1 MSAVRFVE
9 VGPDDWTTWFEIR
22 LRALA
27 DAPSAFGST
36 YPETSRMT
44 EEQVRARLDHERA
57 VGLDVLALVNDRPV
71 GMAGGFG
78 DRPGWLRVVGMWV
91 EPAHRGNGLA
101 GVLLEH
107 VVAWGTEAHVGSLT
121 VVTDRQ

>member
-27 DAPSAFGST
+27 DAPPAFGST
-36 YPETSRMT
+36 YAETSRMT
-44 EEQVRARLDHERA
+44 EEQVRTRLDPTRFA
-57 VGLDVLALVNDRPV
+57 TAR
-71 GMAGGFG
+71 
-78 DRPGWLRVVGMWV
+78 
-91 EPAHRGNGLA
+91 
-101 GVLLEH
+101 
-107 VVAWGTEAHVGSLT
+107 TEAHVGSLT